1 MCYKFVPRLP
11 VMFKDFIK
19 IKLLCFLASL
29 QRLQVL
35 VQTYP
40 SLLSKLPSHF

>member
-1 MCYKFVPRLP
+1 MYYKLALILSLL
-11 VMFKDFIK
+11 FKDL
-19 IKLLCFLASL
+19 IKLYCFLASL

-40 SLLSKLPSHF
+40 LLLSKLSLHI